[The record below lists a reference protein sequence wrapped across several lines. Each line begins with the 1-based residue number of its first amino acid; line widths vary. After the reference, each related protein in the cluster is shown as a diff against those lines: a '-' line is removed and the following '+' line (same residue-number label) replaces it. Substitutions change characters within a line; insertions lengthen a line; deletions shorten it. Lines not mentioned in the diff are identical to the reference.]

1 MRRMLIVLAAII
13 IVLSAS
19 GIAAAY
25 FLLNR
30 KGEGRRIAEKKG
42 IPYLAIMAHRG
53 VSDLAPEATDPAY
66 RLALEMG
73 ADYLEADIQ
82 RTADGVLVCF
92 HDDTLDRNTDAA
104 QVFPGREMD
113 SIDKFTYAELMMLDI
128 GTWFNEKNPD
138 RARETFHELKILTLE
153 ELIDIAESHDNRP
166 GLYLETKSALRYPGI
181 EKEIIDLLKSRGWIE
196 DGASMESIEVGNDI
210 DVDPLEDADGEVE
223 PAPVRIAD
231 GPARVILQ
239 SFEDE
244 SIRIMRDLAPNV
256 PRIYLVDEE
265 LEEKK
270 GGWNELIAI
279 AKKYDADLGPSGYQ
293 AWPWRTGEAHR
304 NGVLVHHYTL
314 NKPWQMRLL
323 RFFGTDGIFT
333 NRTDLALKLYRRQ
346 KMQPLEEYFKRIG
359 Y

>member
-1 MRRMLIVLAAII
+1 MRRMLIILPAII
-13 IVLSAS
+13 ILLLAS

-25 FLLNR
+25 LVLNR
-30 KGEGRRIAEKKG
+30 QGEGRRIAGKKG

-53 VSDLAPEATDPAY
+53 ASDLAPEATDPAY

-113 SIDKFTYAELMMLDI
+113 TIDTFTYAELMMLDI
-128 GTWFNEKNPD
+128 GTWFNEKYPD
-138 RARETFHELKILTLE
+138 RARKTFHELKILTLE
-153 ELIDIAESHDNRP
+153 ELIDIAESHNNRP

-181 EKEIIDLLKSRGWIE
+181 EKEIIDLLKSRGWIK
-196 DGASMESIEVGNDI
+196 DGASMKSIDVGND
-210 DVDPLEDADGEVE
+210 VDFLEDADGEIE
-223 PAPVRIAD
+223 PPFVRVAD

-239 SFEDE
+239 SFEEE

-256 PRIYLVDEE
+256 PRVFLVDEE

-270 GGWNELIAI
+270 GGWKELIAI

-293 AWPWRTGEAHR
+293 AWPWRTAEAHR

-333 NRTDLALKLYRRQ
+333 DRPDLALEIYRRQ
-346 KMQPLEEYFKRIG
+346 KMLPLEEYFKKIG